1 MRASIQRGLKHKNRE
16 EMTSLSPLHPNALIL
31 FLDNDV
37 IPLGYCDVMN
47 APNALTHAH
56 VSEPAVPNYY

>member
-1 MRASIQRGLKHKNRE
+1 
-16 EMTSLSPLHPNALIL
+16 MTSLSPLHPNALIL

-56 VSEPAVPNYY
+56 VSEPAVPNYYQYT